1 MVAKKIILYE
11 KYDGVRFVLERSL
24 AKINGD
30 FNIHASHWKNDVKQL
45 IDQHGVDLLI
55 TELSRLNPD
64 GLEISRYARKAN
76 PEMSIIWITVLG
88 CNIFR
93 EQKKKLGN
101 ILCMEKP
108 LEINDF
114 RENVLEA
121 LSI

>member
-1 MVAKKIILYE
+1 MTAKKIILYE

-30 FNIHASHWKNDVKQL
+30 FTIHASHLKNDVKQL